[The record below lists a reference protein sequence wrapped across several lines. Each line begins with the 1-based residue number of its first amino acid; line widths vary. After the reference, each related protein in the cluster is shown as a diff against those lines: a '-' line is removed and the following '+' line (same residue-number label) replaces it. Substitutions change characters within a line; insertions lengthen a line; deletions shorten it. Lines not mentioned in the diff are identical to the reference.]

1 MKIKVFLVLILIGIF
16 SLSILFSKMGAD
28 TTEDKVEAKP
38 NQERVSN
45 VTNGVESVFLPAGS
59 NKVELGFED
68 NGSEIYEESLEELEE
83 DEVNKEGLNL
93 NDDDRY
99 ILAKIA
105 MAEARIEDTVGKALV
120 IRVVLNRAKAD
131 EFPYTVRDV
140 VFQKK
145 QFSPVANGS
154 FDKLEPTEDCYKA
167 LDMVENGWD
176 ESQGALYFESKSS
189 STWHRDNLKFLFQ
202 HGRHFFYTHK

>member
-16 SLSILFSKMGAD
+16 SLSILFSKTGTD
-28 TTEDKVEAKP
+28 TAEDKVEAKP
-38 NQERVSN
+38 SQESVSN
-45 VTNGVESVFLPAGS
+45 VPTGVESVFLLAGS
-59 NKVELGFED
+59 TKVELVFED
-68 NGSEIYEESLEELEE
+68 NESEIYEESLEELEE

-105 MAEARIEDTVGKALV
+105 MAEAGIEDTVGKALV

-131 EFPYTVRDV
+131 EFPDTVRDV

-154 FDKLEPTEDCYKA
+154 FNKLEPSEDCYKA

-189 STWHRDNLKFLFQ
+189 STWHRDNLKFLFR
-202 HGRHFFYTHK
+202 HGRHYFYTGK